1 MARRGLLSWGLF
13 CAILVISVASTYAQ
27 DADDGEEAKQKK
39 IEETC
44 EAALEEKTVKTIDEC
59 KTNIANNL
67 NPDGTPKGVN
77 CGDGLI
83 VPIWRPYT
91 KLTGGDRFGRGLLY
105 ILLMVYLFI
114 GVSIVSDRF
123 MESIEMITAQEKEV
137 TVKDPKSGKNQVII
151 VKVWNETVANL
162 SLMALGSSAPE
173 ILLSVVEIWAK
184 GFEAGDLG
192 PGTIVGSAAFN
203 LFMIIGL
210 CIYVIPDDEVRKIK
224 HLRVFIVTATWSVFA
239 YIWMYLIL
247 SPISHGKVEVW
258 EGLLTFIFFP
268 LTVWTAYV
276 ADRRLLCYKYMS
288 KTYKAGKHGMIVQ
301 TEKSDIESR
310 ATEKFKD
317 FDDENT
323 DPALAE
329 FERNRR
335 EYINAM
341 KRIRLENPDIS
352 MADLEARATEE
363 VMNKGPKS
371 RAYYRMQASRKLAGK
386 QDLAKQMKAKL
397 AEQAEADKAA
407 ENEDK
412 DVEEEK
418 KEDGVMRLLF
428 DPPHYTVMESVGT
441 FEVTIVREGGDL
453 NVPVQVD
460 YKTED
465 GSACSPDDYTEA
477 TGTLTFGP
485 GVTEQKVTLE
495 VMDDDVFEEDEHFY
509 IRITNPR
516 RKDGIETP
524 QMEVEGQMVPSIQL
538 GTPHVATIMILDD
551 DHGGLFQFENHE
563 AEIVESVG
571 VFELKVARMSGA
583 RGKVAIPYTCEEG
596 TAKAGKDYEHQ
607 EGELVFP
614 NEVNAKTIEIPIMEE
629 DSYEKNVIFYVT
641 IGAPIQLAADGEGEG
656 VNYAEIDAKDPETLT
671 EEEKIALLGRP
682 VLGDVTKIQIR
693 IRESKEFKSSVDRML
708 KRGNAS
714 MMVGASSWK
723 DQFLE
728 AFTVQAGDD
737 DEEEEEGGD
746 EGEEGE
752 EKMPT
757 CGDYIMHFLTLFWK
771 VIFATIPPA
780 GLGAGYPC
788 FVISIAMIGVCT
800 AVIGDVAGHLGCFI
814 YLKDSV
820 NAIAFVALGT
830 SVPDTFAS
838 KTAAIQD
845 ETADA
850 SVGNV
855 TGSNAVNVFLGVGI
869 AWSMAAIYHEAAGTK
884 GGFSVEPASLGFS
897 VTVFC
902 IEAVVAITILMIR
915 RNPAIGGELGGP
927 KAAKTATSAL
937 FVFLWVFY
945 VMIAALE
952 AYGVIVPG
960 F

>member
-1 MARRGLLSWGLF
+1 
-13 CAILVISVASTYAQ
+13 
-27 DADDGEEAKQKK
+27 
-39 IEETC
+39 
-44 EAALEEKTVKTIDEC
+44 
-59 KTNIANNL
+59 
-67 NPDGTPKGVN
+67 
-77 CGDGLI
+77 
-83 VPIWRPYT
+83 
-91 KLTGGDRFGRGLLY
+91 
-105 ILLMVYLFI
+105 
-114 GVSIVSDRF
+114 
-123 MESIEMITAQEKEV
+123 
-137 TVKDPKSGKNQVII
+137 
-151 VKVWNETVANL
+151 
-162 SLMALGSSAPE
+162 
-173 ILLSVVEIWAK
+173 
-184 GFEAGDLG
+184 
-192 PGTIVGSAAFN
+192 
-203 LFMIIGL
+203 
-210 CIYVIPDDEVRKIK
+210 
-224 HLRVFIVTATWSVFA
+224 
-239 YIWMYLIL
+239 
-247 SPISHGKVEVW
+247 
-258 EGLLTFIFFP
+258 
-268 LTVWTAYV
+268 
-276 ADRRLLCYKYMS
+276 
-288 KTYKAGKHGMIVQ
+288 
-301 TEKSDIESR
+301 
-310 ATEKFKD
+310 
-317 FDDENT
+317 
-323 DPALAE
+323 
-329 FERNRR
+329 
-335 EYINAM
+335 
-341 KRIRLENPDIS
+341 
-352 MADLEARATEE
+352 
-363 VMNKGPKS
+363 
-371 RAYYRMQASRKLAGK
+371 MQASRKLAGK

-551 DHGGLFQFENHE
+551 DHGGLFQFETHE

-614 NEVNAKTIEIPIMEE
+614 NEVNANTIEIPIIEE

-708 KRGNAS
+708 QRGNAS

-723 DQFLE
+723 DQFVD

-737 DEEEEEGGD
+737 DEEEEGEGD
-746 EGEEGE
+746 EEGE

-757 CGDYIMHFLTLFWK
+757 CGDYIMHFLTLIWK
-771 VIFATIPPA
+771 VLFAFIPPA
-780 GLGAGYPC
+780 DIASGYPC
-788 FVISIAMIGVCT
+788 FVISIAMIGLCT
-800 AVIGDVAGHLGCFI
+800 AVIGHVAGHLGCFI
-814 YLKDSV
+814 FLKDSV
-820 NAIAFVALGT
+820 SALAFVALG
-830 SVPDTFAS
+830 SCVPDTFAS
-838 KTAAIQD
+838 KVAAIQD
-845 ETADA
+845 EYADN

-855 TGSNAVNVFLGVGI
+855 TGSNAVNVFLGIGI
-869 AWSMAAIYHEAAGTK
+869 AWSMAAIYWAAK
-884 GGFSVEPASLGFS
+884 GETFDVKVGSLGFS
-897 VTVFC
+897 VTIFC
-902 IEAVVAITILMIR
+902 VEALVAILILLAR
-915 RNPAIGGELGGP
+915 RNPAVGGELGGP
-927 KAAKTATSAL
+927 KAVKTVTSSI
-937 FVFLWVFY
+937 FVCLWITY
-945 VMIAALE
+945 VAVSAME
-952 AYGVIVPG
+952 AYGVINPG